1 MQEETSAGFQR
12 MDGFVQLLP
21 RGEDGHWYVI
31 VTQAQGLLLD
41 TGVLDLN

>member
-41 TGVLDLN
+41 TGLLDLN